1 MFLPYLVIGIIFLG
15 ANPVSSAESFVP
27 EGVLF
32 GLWARLSLPHVG
44 FVTRR
49 SMSGSCFFICF
60 SKWSIR
66 IPATVWPILILF
78 LPSPLLKASNFLRAF
93 RTIPE
98 ASALGLILADSDE
111 QTGKARL
118 GRLIQSWN
126 RFILTQLHQ
135 ETQEQEG
142 PQAYRG
148 ASSRSEPTET
158 DISVVANVFSEQ
170 SFVTSP
176 GLSMQLNRP
185 KVFAETCSVKISS
198 LICFCCVRDDSSLGS
213 SGESAIGKL
222 FGCEVEN
229 SSLCRC
235 GKETVRSS
243 LTLLFTMHYP
253 EQNSQ
258 GEFTILLH
266 FAVHV

>member
-1 MFLPYLVIGIIFLG
+1 MLDLSRGDPCQVMGFSLKYFAVPMWLLLRLFSNPTSPIF
-15 ANPVSSAESFVP
+15 F
-27 EGVLF
+27 
-32 GLWARLSLPHVG
+32 
-44 FVTRR
+44 
-49 SMSGSCFFICF
+49 
-60 SKWSIR
+60 
-66 IPATVWPILILF
+66 
-78 LPSPLLKASNFLRAF
+78 LKASNFLRAF

-148 ASSRSEPTET
+148 ASSRSADDRSHLGINLCDQVKE
-158 DISVVANVFSEQ
+158 VVIKTLFI
-170 SFVTSP
+170 F
-176 GLSMQLNRP
+176 RH
-185 KVFAETCSVKISS
+185 S
-198 LICFCCVRDDSSLGS
+198 LSSLGS
-213 SGESAIGKL
+213 SGESVIGKL

-253 EQNSQ
+253 EENSQ
-258 GEFTILLH
+258 GEIMGSLKP
-266 FAVHV
+266 

>member
-1 MFLPYLVIGIIFLG
+1 MIATTCASQSKSFLP
-15 ANPVSSAESFVP
+15 PV
-27 EGVLF
+27 
-32 GLWARLSLPHVG
+32 
-44 FVTRR
+44 
-49 SMSGSCFFICF
+49 
-60 SKWSIR
+60 
-66 IPATVWPILILF
+66 
-78 LPSPLLKASNFLRAF
+78 KASNFLRAF

-148 ASSRSEPTET
+148 ASSRSAGYRA
-158 DISVVANVFSEQ
+158 I
-170 SFVTSP
+170 
-176 GLSMQLNRP
+176 LR
-185 KVFAETCSVKISS
+185 
-198 LICFCCVRDDSSLGS
+198 LITLRRFHQKCVCLAPISSLGS
-213 SGESAIGKL
+213 TGESAIGKL

-253 EQNSQ
+253 EESSQ
-258 GEFTILLH
+258 GETMEGLKPWNTARKRLQLQ
-266 FAVHV
+266 

>member
-1 MFLPYLVIGIIFLG
+1 MWLLLRVFP
-15 ANPVSSAESFVP
+15 NPTSP
-27 EGVLF
+27 
-32 GLWARLSLPHVG
+32 
-44 FVTRR
+44 T
-49 SMSGSCFFICF
+49 FF
-60 SKWSIR
+60 
-66 IPATVWPILILF
+66 
-78 LPSPLLKASNFLRAF
+78 LKASNFLRAF

-148 ASSRSEPTET
+148 ASSRSADHRAHVGVKLCDQVKE
-158 DISVVANVFSEQ
+158 VVIKPLFI
-170 SFVTSP
+170 
-176 GLSMQLNRP
+176 LRR
-185 KVFAETCSVKISS
+185 S
-198 LICFCCVRDDSSLGS
+198 LSSLGS
-213 SGESAIGKL
+213 SGESVIGKL

-253 EQNSQ
+253 EENSQ
-258 GEFTILLH
+258 GEIMGS
-266 FAVHV
+266 VKP

>member
-1 MFLPYLVIGIIFLG
+1 MIATTCASQSKSFL
-15 ANPVSSAESFVP
+15 APV
-27 EGVLF
+27 
-32 GLWARLSLPHVG
+32 
-44 FVTRR
+44 
-49 SMSGSCFFICF
+49 
-60 SKWSIR
+60 
-66 IPATVWPILILF
+66 
-78 LPSPLLKASNFLRAF
+78 KASNFLRAF

-148 ASSRSEPTET
+148 ASSRSAGYRA
-158 DISVVANVFSEQ
+158 IV
-170 SFVTSP
+170 
-176 GLSMQLNRP
+176 R
-185 KVFAETCSVKISS
+185 
-198 LICFCCVRDDSSLGS
+198 LITLRRFHQKCVCLAPISSLGS
-213 SGESAIGKL
+213 TGESAIGKL

-253 EQNSQ
+253 EESSQ
-258 GEFTILLH
+258 GETMEGLKPRNTARKRLQLQ
-266 FAVHV
+266 